1 MSKSIVLKNRLVSYI
16 YKENNHILFFLSVLW
31 GIWNIIIFIFYILVL
46 ALYILK
52 IYMPESNVLKHGLVC
67 YINKENNHILFLS
80 SLLWSI
86 WNITIVI
93 FYILVLALYL
103 LKIYMS

>member
-1 MSKSIVLKNRLVSYI
+1 MGIREDRIGQDRSGLVS
-16 YKENNHILFFLSVLW
+16 
-31 GIWNIIIFIFYILVL
+31 
-46 ALYILK
+46 
-52 IYMPESNVLKHGLVC
+52 

-80 SLLWSI
+80 YVLWGI

>member
-1 MSKSIVLKNRLVSYI
+1 MLPTFQGHALGGKVICLLTPTLAPLLR
-16 YKENNHILFFLSVLW
+16 LW
-31 GIWNIIIFIFYILVL
+31 G
-46 ALYILK
+46 
-52 IYMPESNVLKHGLVC
+52 
-67 YINKENNHILFLS
+67 
-80 SLLWSI
+80 I

>member
-1 MSKSIVLKNRLVSYI
+1 MSESIELKNGLVS
-16 YKENNHILFFLSVLW
+16 
-31 GIWNIIIFIFYILVL
+31 
-46 ALYILK
+46 
-52 IYMPESNVLKHGLVC
+52 

-80 SLLWSI
+80 SVLWGI

>member
-16 YKENNHILFFLSVLW
+16 YKENNHVLFFLSVLW
-31 GIWNIIIFIFYILVL
+31 GIW
-46 ALYILK
+46 K
-52 IYMPESNVLKHGLVC
+52 
-67 YINKENNHILFLS
+67 
-80 SLLWSI
+80 
-86 WNITIVI
+86 ITIVI